1 MRVLIHVLLKWHPHR
16 PLIAAVGVDTGR
28 IYIWSIHTPQRWS
41 ALAPDFVEVEENVE
55 YVECE
60 DEFDI
65 QPLEEIHKRR
75 LDLEDDDVDVLTL
88 DCGKT
93 DSGAAEFCMP
103 VVLRVGDSDS
113 EEEVVAVGTGQF
125 RRKSPSQGRNWEDR
139 VPCAALGNE
148 HNRSRKEVVDCHSK
162 TSNQAKKRRADY

>member
-1 MRVLIHVLLKWHPHR
+1 M
-16 PLIAAVGVDTGR
+16 GVDTGR

-65 QPLEEIHKRR
+65 QPLEELHKRR

-88 DCGKT
+88 DCVK
-93 DSGAAEFCMP
+93 SGSGTTEFCMP

-113 EEEVVAVGTGQF
+113 EEEVIAVGTGQF
-125 RRKSPSQGRNWEDR
+125 RRKSPSQGRSWEDGIPGAI
-139 VPCAALGNE
+139 VGNE
-148 HNRSRKEVVDCHSK
+148 QNRSRKEVVESHSK
-162 TSNQAKKRRADY
+162 FSNQTKKRRADN